1 MALATTLATCLSS
14 KNSHFDIIRHPYALG
29 SMATAQ
35 AAHVPGDR
43 LVKTVL
49 LEDEAGYVVAVMP
62 STRLLDLGE
71 LCERTGRRL
80 TMASEDEVREVFK
93 DCVLGAIP
101 PVGMAYGMR
110 TYIDDSLLGQPEVYF
125 EAGDH
130 EELIHMTTEA
140 FLELMSGAER
150 GQFTRRMM

>member
-1 MALATTLATCLSS
+1 MALATTLASCLSS
-14 KNSHFDIIRHPYALG
+14 KNSHFDIVRHPYALG

-43 LVKTVL
+43 LAKTVL
-49 LEDEAGYVVAVMP
+49 LEDERGYLAAVVP
-62 STRLLDLGE
+62 STRRLDLDS

-80 TMASEDEVREVFK
+80 MMASEDEVREVFK

-101 PVGMAYGMR
+101 PVGLAYGMPVWV
-110 TYIDDSLLGQPEVYF
+110 DDTLLNQPEVYF

-130 EELIHMTTEA
+130 EELIHMRMEN
-140 FLELMSGAER
+140 FLDLMEGA
-150 GQFTRRMM
+150 QQAHFTRRMM